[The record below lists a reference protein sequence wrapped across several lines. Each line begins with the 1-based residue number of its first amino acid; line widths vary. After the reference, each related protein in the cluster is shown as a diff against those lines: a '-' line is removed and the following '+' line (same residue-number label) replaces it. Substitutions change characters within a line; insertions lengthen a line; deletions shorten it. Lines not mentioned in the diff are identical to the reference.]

1 MSSSRHCICSAVSQS
16 LHTIRCP
23 SILNKYFRILKS
35 EFASGDEDDHGV
47 NETRGHACE
56 IVAWRFL
63 TQLSAVKLI
72 DYLLHELPPVSFDH
86 GSYDEAGTHADDEDA
101 AESAALLSGRGP
113 SAASTQGKTRDSS
126 IAEDEPMSSFVGLNA
141 LEIAAVAGAKK
152 FLSQRIV
159 QKTVDDIWNGHI
171 IFWESLSVHS
181 KKKAKF
187 YNKARADPYCRLRVP
202 KYQKSFEAL
211 FFTLFLGL
219 YYAVLVER
227 NPQKI
232 TPVEV
237 LLYIWIAAFAYDE
250 FGEFRDAGISFY
262 VADFWSLW
270 DIGIIGIGVAYMVSS
285 ESFVCCLM
293 SSLSDG
299 HAMPAFHNERGRAGK
314 TDSAIERQVANSLPK
329 GLLAWRKIARL
340 SPTYPLTY
348 SLSKLYFC
356 FLEYVLCYPLS
367 HSLALW

>member
-1 MSSSRHCICSAVSQS
+1 MSSCRHRVCFAVCLS
-16 LHTIRCP
+16 LHTKHCP
-23 SILNKYFRILKS
+23 PIIDNFFRILKWQ
-35 EFASGDEDDHGV
+35 FASGDQDDHAI
-47 NETRGHACE
+47 NEARGHACE

-63 TQLSAVKLI
+63 THLSAADLI
-72 DYLLHELPPVSFDH
+72 DVLLHELPSVSFDPE
-86 GSYDEAGTHADDEDA
+86 SYHEVEANVDNGDA
-101 AESAALLSGRGP
+101 AERAALLSGR
-113 SAASTQGKTRDSS
+113 AANTQGKPRTSS

-211 FFTLFLGL
+211 FFALFLAL

-227 NPQKI
+227 NPQRI

-250 FGEFRDAGISFY
+250 FGEFRDAGVSFY

-270 DIGIIGIGVAYMVSS
+270 DIGIIGIGVAYMISS
-285 ESFVCCLM
+285 ESVMFPHLQ
-293 SSLSDG
+293 S
-299 HAMPAFHNERGRAGK
+299 E
-314 TDSAIERQVANSLPK
+314 
-329 GLLAWRKIARL
+329 
-340 SPTYPLTY
+340 
-348 SLSKLYFC
+348 
-356 FLEYVLCYPLS
+356 
-367 HSLALW
+367 